1 MHRAADAVQMWK
13 LASVALTDAYTDFIL
28 SCQAMNCTPAP
39 MDFYRQTA
47 GKFLEWIE
55 SQGIARL
62 DEITAR
68 HVRQYPAGLIS
79 NGCRDT
85 ILHANARAIR
95 TLVRFWHAEGYL
107 PQPMPFEMPRL
118 EKKQLPVLTVEQ
130 LQNLGGWASL
140 DMVEHYAQMVDEA
153 LSKAH

>member
-1 MHRAADAVQMWK
+1 MAFKTKVQTRHMHRAAAAVQMWK

-28 SCQAMNCTPAP
+28 SRQAMNCTPAP

-55 SQGIARL
+55 SQGIALSFRMKL
-62 DEITAR
+62 QPR

-85 ILHANARAIR
+85 TR
-95 TLVRFWHAEGYL
+95 
-107 PQPMPFEMPRL
+107 MPTPW
-118 EKKQLPVLTVEQ
+118 
-130 LQNLGGWASL
+130 G
-140 DMVEHYAQMVDEA
+140 
-153 LSKAH
+153 